1 MTRRVGEVR
10 SCGTIRTELPRLL
23 PKAIAWVE
31 AQAAWVA
38 NSGRTLDNSEVQLAR
53 RLGVA
58 QPERVRVALVEALPL
73 PTDPELRAV
82 AIQTGLLGPGTM
94 GLAPGYSVFIC
105 RPRDEVSPVS

>member
-1 MTRRVGEVR
+1 MD
-10 SCGTIRTELPRLL
+10 IRTELPRLL

-82 AIQTGLLGPGTM
+82 AIQTGLLGPEVECSHPPDRACGT
-94 GLAPGYSVFIC
+94 G
-105 RPRDEVSPVS
+105 PRELQAGAVRHGGVC